1 VIKLSTARYLTQLSF
16 LPSTYRE
23 RASRYWLRF
32 LTIGAGASRLCSR
45 RSHRFDLVFPSHY
58 GAPESIEED
67 WRRVDSDSLDETV
80 LDAAYKAF
88 KMRLSFFVRRAGI
101 EKR

>member
-1 VIKLSTARYLTQLSF
+1 MLST
-16 LPSTYRE
+16 LPP
-23 RASRYWLRF
+23 LRF
-32 LTIGAGASRLCSR
+32 GVSVSLR
-45 RSHRFDLVFPSHY
+45 R
-58 GAPESIEED
+58 IEED

-80 LDAAYKAF
+80 LDVAYKAF